1 MSNSVWYKNE
11 RDDKIWWKET
21 EAVGEWIFSFN
32 KKKNI
37 ICFGIIHKNLP
48 QKKKKFLT
56 MKTHIGKSFL
66 QTDKGS
72 LLNSHLHLKHRAQKR
87 RGAFFMPRAGGHHA
101 FRLVQ
106 QGSTKDGAA

>member
-1 MSNSVWYKNE
+1 MTRFGGKKPKLLGNGYSALT
-11 RDDKIWWKET
+11 R
-21 EAVGEWIFSFN
+21 
-32 KKKNI
+32 KKNI